1 MLHTLQTIARRIYTL
16 HTNGGMKTVE
26 ELPFS
31 ASQHSEDTYTPL
43 NRNSTVGET
52 VTAKGELLNELYQA
66 RFDGLKE
73 LAVTYNLP
81 KNGSV
86 EVVRGRLIQQLIL
99 DEWDLSPNG
108 IKNLMNAEIGEI
120 LGIFGIKKSGSVR
133 ARRQRLYLHLNHD
146 PKQFVPESLDSLT
159 RDELHE
165 LCKTLELPLSGN
177 KQALLVR
184 IAGVLAYQQGGW
196 GKVKKSLRRP
206 RSGDSAVEIPSPTED
221 SKNESPGQTHI
232 DEQDVVLETAE
243 TFVSQHPEGWTFE
256 EETEMRTELAQEGI
270 PISRAPLAASI
281 DDVLRAGQREID
293 TDSTPAMVQS
303 AHVAEVVEHSLEVEA
318 VLLELTARAAEIE
331 SAGRD
336 FLAVS
341 STSDGEDLEAFIRS
355 LSSHGFAVEIPAVSD
370 GIRNTLMELEFRS
383 QTEKDAVFAMPNS
396 WREREALRNFENA
409 RDVLRGQLNN
419 TLASSDGD
427 LVRARMTFEQIGHDM
442 GLDLRIP
449 SISGRLHALFDL
461 HVEIHQEEAL
471 QDPSIARRNRILRV
485 LQHGAVHFS
494 DIERMTVDRL
504 ERNIAG
510 FEELVET
517 ILESSE
523 GSFSDSQQAL
533 VIRFLE
539 SRGYEVNTIDLRPRV
554 LACAGI
560 IGAELGFISPSEI
573 PRIAPGIM
581 ISDNQV
587 DAIVTELKA
596 LAEAFKPKTEQQ
608 PDVEIVIAESVSDA
622 SDRLNSARGKID
634 AIDDLLARL
643 RG

>member
-1 MLHTLQTIARRIYTL
+1 M
-16 HTNGGMKTVE
+16 
-26 ELPFS
+26 
-31 ASQHSEDTYTPL
+31 
-43 NRNSTVGET
+43 
-52 VTAKGELLNELYQA
+52 TAKSELLNELYQA

-81 KNGSV
+81 KKGPV
-86 EVVRGRLIQQLIL
+86 EVVRARLIQHLIL
-99 DEWDLSPNG
+99 DEWDLSPEG

-146 PKQFVPESLDSLT
+146 PKQFVPESLDSMT
-159 RDELHE
+159 RDQLHE
-165 LCKTLELPLSGN
+165 MCKILELPLSGN

-184 IAGVLAYQQGGW
+184 VAGVLAYQQGGW

-206 RSGDSAVEIPSPTED
+206 RSGDSVVSIPVPSED
-221 SKNESPGQTHI
+221 SKNETPEPQGV
-232 DEQDVVLETAE
+232 DEQDVVLETVE
-243 TFVSQHPEGWTFE
+243 TFVSKHPEGWTFE
-256 EETEMRTELAQEGI
+256 QESEMRTELAQEGI

-281 DDVLRAGQREID
+281 DDALRAGQQTADED
-293 TDSTPAMVQS
+293 EAPAMVQS

-331 SAGRD
+331 AAGRD

-341 STSDGEDLEAFIRS
+341 STSDTDDLEAFIQS
-355 LSSHGFAVEIPAVSD
+355 LSSHGFAVELPAVSD
-370 GIRNTLMELEFRS
+370 GIRNTMMELEFRS
-383 QTEKDAVFAMPNS
+383 QTEKDAVVAMPNS

-409 RDVLRGQLNN
+409 RDMLRDQLNN
-419 TLASSDGD
+419 TLASSEGD
-427 LVRARMTFEQIGHDM
+427 LVRARMAFEEIGHGM

-449 SISGRLHALFDL
+449 SVSGRLHALFDL
-461 HVEIHQEEAL
+461 HVEIHQAEAL

-485 LQHGAVHFS
+485 LQHGAVHLT

-517 ILESSE
+517 VLESSE

-539 SRGYEVNTIDLRPRV
+539 SRGYEVNTVDLRPRV

-581 ISDNQV
+581 ISDTQV

-596 LAEAFKPKTEQQ
+596 LAQAFKPESKEEQ
-608 PDVEIVIAESVSDA
+608 PDEEMVIAESVIDA

>member
-1 MLHTLQTIARRIYTL
+1 
-16 HTNGGMKTVE
+16 
-26 ELPFS
+26 
-31 ASQHSEDTYTPL
+31 
-43 NRNSTVGET
+43 

-81 KNGSV
+81 KKGSV
-86 EVVRGRLIQQLIL
+86 EVVRARLIQHLIL
-99 DEWDLSPNG
+99 DEWDLSPEG

-133 ARRQRLYLHLNHD
+133 ARRQRLYLHLNQD
-146 PKQFVPESLDSLT
+146 PKQFVPESLDSMT
-159 RDELHE
+159 RDQLHE
-165 LCKTLELPLSGN
+165 MCKILELPLSGN

-184 IAGVLAYQQGGW
+184 VAGVLAYQQGGW

-206 RSGDSAVEIPSPTED
+206 RSGDSVVAIPIPSED
-221 SKNESPGQTHI
+221 SKNESPETKSVT
-232 DEQDVVLETAE
+232 EQDVVIETVE
-243 TFVSQHPEGWTFE
+243 NFVSQHPEGWTFE
-256 EETEMRTELAQEGI
+256 QETEMRTELAQEGI
-270 PISRAPLAASI
+270 PISRAPIAASI
-281 DDVLRAGQREID
+281 DDALRAGQ
-293 TDSTPAMVQS
+293 DSLDVVDAPAMVQS

-331 SAGRD
+331 AAGRD
-336 FLAVS
+336 YLAVS
-341 STSDGEDLEAFIRS
+341 STSDTDDLEAFIQS

-370 GIRNTLMELEFRS
+370 GIRNTMMELEFRS
-383 QTEKDAVFAMPNS
+383 QTEKDAVVAMPNS

-409 RDVLRGQLNN
+409 RDMLRDQLNN
-419 TLASSDGD
+419 TLASSEGD
-427 LVRARMTFEQIGHDM
+427 LVKARMSFEEIGHGM

-449 SISGRLHALFDL
+449 SVSGRLHALFDL
-461 HVEIHQEEAL
+461 HVEIHQAEAL

-485 LQHGAVHFS
+485 LQHGAVHLT

-517 ILESSE
+517 VLESSE

-539 SRGYEVNTIDLRPRV
+539 SRGYEVNTVDLRPRV

-581 ISDNQV
+581 ISDTQV

-596 LAEAFKPKTEQQ
+596 LAQAFKPQGEEE
-608 PDVEIVIAESVSDA
+608 VETDEELVIAESVSDA
-622 SDRLNSARGKID
+622 SDRLNSVRGKID
-634 AIDDLLARL
+634 AIDELLARL

>member
-1 MLHTLQTIARRIYTL
+1 M
-16 HTNGGMKTVE
+16 
-26 ELPFS
+26 
-31 ASQHSEDTYTPL
+31 
-43 NRNSTVGET
+43 
-52 VTAKGELLNELYQA
+52 TAKSELLNELYQA

-81 KNGSV
+81 KKGPV
-86 EVVRGRLIQQLIL
+86 EVVRARWIQHLIL
-99 DEWDLSPNG
+99 DEWDLSPEG

-146 PKQFVPESLDSLT
+146 PKQFVPESLDSMT
-159 RDELHE
+159 RDQLHE
-165 LCKTLELPLSGN
+165 MCKILELPLSGN

-184 IAGVLAYQQGGW
+184 VAGVLAYQQGGW

-206 RSGDSAVEIPSPTED
+206 RSGDSVVSIPVPSED
-221 SKNESPGQTHI
+221 SKNETPEPQGV
-232 DEQDVVLETAE
+232 DEQDVVLETVE
-243 TFVSQHPEGWTFE
+243 TFVSKHPEGWTFE
-256 EETEMRTELAQEGI
+256 QESEMRTELAQEGI

-281 DDVLRAGQREID
+281 DDALRAGQQNADDGEA
-293 TDSTPAMVQS
+293 PAMVQS

-331 SAGRD
+331 AAGRD

-341 STSDGEDLEAFIRS
+341 STSDTDDLEAFIQS
-355 LSSHGFAVEIPAVSD
+355 LSSQGFAVELPAVSD
-370 GIRNTLMELEFRS
+370 GIRNTMMELEFRS
-383 QTEKDAVFAMPNS
+383 QTEKDAVVAMPNS

-409 RDVLRGQLNN
+409 RDMLRDQLNN
-419 TLASSDGD
+419 TLASSEGD
-427 LVRARMTFEQIGHDM
+427 LVRARMAFEEIGHGM

-449 SISGRLHALFDL
+449 SVSGRLHALFDL
-461 HVEIHQEEAL
+461 HVEIHQAEAL

-485 LQHGAVHFS
+485 LQHGAVHLT

-517 ILESSE
+517 VLESSE

-539 SRGYEVNTIDLRPRV
+539 SRGYEVNTVDLRPRV

-581 ISDNQV
+581 ISDTQV

-596 LAEAFKPKTEQQ
+596 LAQAFKPESKEEQ
-608 PDVEIVIAESVSDA
+608 PDEEMVIAESVIDA
-622 SDRLNSARGKID
+622 SERLNSARGKID

>member
-1 MLHTLQTIARRIYTL
+1 M
-16 HTNGGMKTVE
+16 
-26 ELPFS
+26 
-31 ASQHSEDTYTPL
+31 
-43 NRNSTVGET
+43 
-52 VTAKGELLNELYQA
+52 TAKGELLNELYQA

-99 DEWDLSPNG
+99 DEWDLSPHG
-108 IKNLMNAEIGEI
+108 IKNLLNAEIGEI
-120 LGIFGIKKSGSVR
+120 LGIFGIKKSGSIR

-146 PKQFVPESLDSLT
+146 PKQFVPESLDSMT

-206 RSGDSAVEIPSPTED
+206 RSADSAVVIPSPTED
-221 SKNESPGQTHI
+221 SKNESPGHTPL
-232 DEQDVVLETAE
+232 DEQDVVLETVE

-281 DDVLRAGQREID
+281 DDALRAGQKQGANDE
-293 TDSTPAMVQS
+293 TPAMVQS
-303 AHVAEVVEHSLEVEA
+303 AHVAEIVEHSLEVEA

-331 SAGRD
+331 ASGRD

-341 STSDGEDLEAFIRS
+341 STSNDEDLEAFIRS

-409 RDVLRGQLNN
+409 RDVLRDQLNN
-419 TLASSDGD
+419 TLASSEGD
-427 LVRARMTFEQIGHDM
+427 LVRARMSFEQIGHDM

-461 HVEIHQEEAL
+461 HVEIHQAEAL

-510 FEELVET
+510 FEEMVET
-517 ILESSE
+517 VLESSE
-523 GSFSDSQQAL
+523 GSFSDPQQAL

-539 SRGYEVNTIDLRPRV
+539 SRGYEVNTVDLRPRV

-581 ISDNQV
+581 ISDTQV

-596 LAEAFKPKTEQQ
+596 LAEAFKPKTEEQ
-608 PDVEIVIAESVSDA
+608 PDVEMVIAESVSDA
-622 SDRLNSARGKID
+622 SERLNSARGKID
-634 AIDDLLARL
+634 DIDNLLARL

>member
-1 MLHTLQTIARRIYTL
+1 
-16 HTNGGMKTVE
+16 MKTVE

-355 LSSHGFAVEIPAVSD
+355 LSTHGFAVEIPAVSD

>member
-1 MLHTLQTIARRIYTL
+1 
-16 HTNGGMKTVE
+16 
-26 ELPFS
+26 
-31 ASQHSEDTYTPL
+31 
-43 NRNSTVGET
+43 
-52 VTAKGELLNELYQA
+52 
-66 RFDGLKE
+66 
-73 LAVTYNLP
+73 
-81 KNGSV
+81 
-86 EVVRGRLIQQLIL
+86 
-99 DEWDLSPNG
+99 
-108 IKNLMNAEIGEI
+108 
-120 LGIFGIKKSGSVR
+120 
-133 ARRQRLYLHLNHD
+133 
-146 PKQFVPESLDSLT
+146 
-159 RDELHE
+159 
-165 LCKTLELPLSGN
+165 
-177 KQALLVR
+177 
-184 IAGVLAYQQGGW
+184 
-196 GKVKKSLRRP
+196 
-206 RSGDSAVEIPSPTED
+206 
-221 SKNESPGQTHI
+221 
-232 DEQDVVLETAE
+232 
-243 TFVSQHPEGWTFE
+243 
-256 EETEMRTELAQEGI
+256 MRTELAQEGI

-281 DDVLRAGQREID
+281 DDALRAGQKQGANDE
-293 TDSTPAMVQS
+293 TPAMVQS
-303 AHVAEVVEHSLEVEA
+303 AHVAEIVEHSLEVEA

-331 SAGRD
+331 ASGRD

-341 STSDGEDLEAFIRS
+341 STSNGEDLEAFIRS

-409 RDVLRGQLNN
+409 RDVLRDQLNN
-419 TLASSDGD
+419 TLASSEGD

-461 HVEIHQEEAL
+461 HVEIHQAEAL

-510 FEELVET
+510 FEEMVET
-517 ILESSE
+517 VLESSE
-523 GSFSDSQQAL
+523 GSFSDPQQAL

-539 SRGYEVNTIDLRPRV
+539 SRGYEVNTVDLRPRV

-581 ISDNQV
+581 ISDTQV

-596 LAEAFKPKTEQQ
+596 LAEAFKPKTEEQ
-608 PDVEIVIAESVSDA
+608 PDVEMVIAESVSDA
-622 SDRLNSARGKID
+622 SERLNSARGKID
-634 AIDDLLARL
+634 DIDNLLARL

>member
-1 MLHTLQTIARRIYTL
+1 M
-16 HTNGGMKTVE
+16 
-26 ELPFS
+26 
-31 ASQHSEDTYTPL
+31 
-43 NRNSTVGET
+43 
-52 VTAKGELLNELYQA
+52 TAKSELLNELYQA

-73 LAVTYNLP
+73 LADTYNLP
-81 KNGSV
+81 KKGPV
-86 EVVRGRLIQQLIL
+86 EVVRARLIQHLIL
-99 DEWDLSPNG
+99 DEWDLSPEG

-146 PKQFVPESLDSLT
+146 PKQFVPESLDSMT
-159 RDELHE
+159 RDQLHE
-165 LCKTLELPLSGN
+165 MCKILELPLSGN

-184 IAGVLAYQQGGW
+184 VAGVLAYQQGGW

-206 RSGDSAVEIPSPTED
+206 RSGDSVVSIPVPSED
-221 SKNESPGQTHI
+221 SKNETPEPQGV
-232 DEQDVVLETAE
+232 DEQDVVLETVE
-243 TFVSQHPEGWTFE
+243 TFVSKHPEGWTFE
-256 EETEMRTELAQEGI
+256 QESEMRTELAQEGI

-281 DDVLRAGQREID
+281 DDALRAGQQNADDGEA
-293 TDSTPAMVQS
+293 PAMVQS

-331 SAGRD
+331 AAGRD

-341 STSDGEDLEAFIRS
+341 STSDTDDLEAFIQS
-355 LSSHGFAVEIPAVSD
+355 LSSHGFAVELPAVSD
-370 GIRNTLMELEFRS
+370 GIRNTMMELEFRS
-383 QTEKDAVFAMPNS
+383 QTEKDAVVAMPNS

-409 RDVLRGQLNN
+409 RDMLRDQLNN
-419 TLASSDGD
+419 TLASSEGD
-427 LVRARMTFEQIGHDM
+427 LVRARMAFEEIGHGM

-449 SISGRLHALFDL
+449 SVSGRLHALFDL
-461 HVEIHQEEAL
+461 HVEIHQAEAL

-485 LQHGAVHFS
+485 LQHGAVHLT

-517 ILESSE
+517 VLESSE

-539 SRGYEVNTIDLRPRV
+539 SRGYEVNTVDLRPRV

-581 ISDNQV
+581 ISDTQV

-596 LAEAFKPKTEQQ
+596 LAQAFKPESKEEQ
-608 PDVEIVIAESVSDA
+608 PDEEMVIAESVIDA
-622 SDRLNSARGKID
+622 SERLNSARGKID

>member
-1 MLHTLQTIARRIYTL
+1 M
-16 HTNGGMKTVE
+16 
-26 ELPFS
+26 
-31 ASQHSEDTYTPL
+31 
-43 NRNSTVGET
+43 
-52 VTAKGELLNELYQA
+52 TAKGELLNELYQA

-146 PKQFVPESLDSLT
+146 PKQFVPESLDSMS

-165 LCKTLELPLSGN
+165 LCKILELPLSGN

-206 RSGDSAVEIPSPTED
+206 RSGDTAVEIPSPTED
-221 SKNESPGQTHI
+221 SKNESPGQNHI
-232 DEQDVVLETAE
+232 AEQDIVLDTVE
-243 TFVSQHPEGWTFE
+243 TFVSQHPKGWTFE

-281 DDVLRAGQREID
+281 DDALRAGQQKR
-293 TDSTPAMVQS
+293 DSDDTPAMVQS

-331 SAGRD
+331 AAGRD

-341 STSDGEDLEAFIRS
+341 STSESEDLEAFIGS

-409 RDVLRGQLNN
+409 RDVLRSQLND
-419 TLASSDGD
+419 TLASSEGD

-461 HVEIHQEEAL
+461 HVEIHQAEAL

-485 LQHGAVHFS
+485 LQHGAVHFTE
-494 DIERMTVDRL
+494 IERMTVDRL

-517 ILESSE
+517 VLESSE

-539 SRGYEVNTIDLRPRV
+539 SRGYEVNTVDLRPRV

-596 LAEAFKPKTEQQ
+596 LAEAFKPKTEEHS
-608 PDVEIVIAESVSDA
+608 DVEIVIAESVSDA
-622 SDRLNSARGKID
+622 SERLNSARGKID

>member
-1 MLHTLQTIARRIYTL
+1 
-16 HTNGGMKTVE
+16 
-26 ELPFS
+26 
-31 ASQHSEDTYTPL
+31 
-43 NRNSTVGET
+43 

-99 DEWDLSPNG
+99 DEWDLSPHG
-108 IKNLMNAEIGEI
+108 IKNLLNAEIGEI
-120 LGIFGIKKSGSVR
+120 LGIFGIKKSGSIR

-146 PKQFVPESLDSLT
+146 PKQFVPESLDSMT

-206 RSGDSAVEIPSPTED
+206 RSADSAVVIPSPTED
-221 SKNESPGQTHI
+221 SKNESPGHTPL
-232 DEQDVVLETAE
+232 DEQDVVLETVE

-281 DDVLRAGQREID
+281 DDALRAGQKQGANDE
-293 TDSTPAMVQS
+293 TPAMVQS
-303 AHVAEVVEHSLEVEA
+303 AHVAEIVEHSLEVEA

-331 SAGRD
+331 ASGRD

-341 STSDGEDLEAFIRS
+341 STSNDEDLEAFIRS

-409 RDVLRGQLNN
+409 RDVLRDQLNN
-419 TLASSDGD
+419 TLASSEGD
-427 LVRARMTFEQIGHDM
+427 LVRARMSFEQIGHDM

-461 HVEIHQEEAL
+461 HVEIHQAEAL

-510 FEELVET
+510 FEEMVET
-517 ILESSE
+517 VLESSE
-523 GSFSDSQQAL
+523 GSFSDPQQAL

-539 SRGYEVNTIDLRPRV
+539 SRGYEVNTVDLRPRV

-581 ISDNQV
+581 ISDTQV

-596 LAEAFKPKTEQQ
+596 LAEAFKPKTEEQ
-608 PDVEIVIAESVSDA
+608 PDVEMVIAESVSDA
-622 SDRLNSARGKID
+622 SERLNSARGKID
-634 AIDDLLARL
+634 DIDNLLARL

>member
-1 MLHTLQTIARRIYTL
+1 
-16 HTNGGMKTVE
+16 
-26 ELPFS
+26 
-31 ASQHSEDTYTPL
+31 
-43 NRNSTVGET
+43 

-86 EVVRGRLIQQLIL
+86 EVVRARLIQQLIL

-108 IKNLMNAEIGEI
+108 IKNLLNAEIGEI
-120 LGIFGIKKSGSVR
+120 LGIFGIKKSGSIR

-146 PKQFVPESLDSLT
+146 PKQFVPESLDSMT

-206 RSGDSAVEIPSPTED
+206 RSTDSVVVIPSPTED
-221 SKNESPGQTHI
+221 SKNESPGQTPL
-232 DEQDVVLETAE
+232 DEQDVVLETVE

-256 EETEMRTELAQEGI
+256 EETKMRTELAQEGN

-281 DDVLRAGQREID
+281 DDALRAGQKQGANDE
-293 TDSTPAMVQS
+293 TPAMVQS
-303 AHVAEVVEHSLEVEA
+303 AHVAEIVEHSLEVEA

-331 SAGRD
+331 AAGRD

-341 STSDGEDLEAFIRS
+341 STSDGEDLEAFISS

-409 RDVLRGQLNN
+409 RDVLRDQLNN
-419 TLASSDGD
+419 TLASSEGD

-461 HVEIHQEEAL
+461 HVEIHQAEAL

-510 FEELVET
+510 FEEMVET
-517 ILESSE
+517 VLESSE
-523 GSFSDSQQAL
+523 GSFSDPQQAL

-539 SRGYEVNTIDLRPRV
+539 SRGYEVNTVDLRPRV

-581 ISDNQV
+581 ISDTQV

-596 LAEAFKPKTEQQ
+596 LAEAFKPKTEEQQ
-608 PDVEIVIAESVSDA
+608 PDVEMVIAESVSDA
-622 SDRLNSARGKID
+622 SERLNSARGKID
-634 AIDDLLARL
+634 DIDNLLARL

>member
-1 MLHTLQTIARRIYTL
+1 M
-16 HTNGGMKTVE
+16 
-26 ELPFS
+26 
-31 ASQHSEDTYTPL
+31 
-43 NRNSTVGET
+43 
-52 VTAKGELLNELYQA
+52 TAKGELLNELYQA

-86 EVVRGRLIQQLIL
+86 EVVRARLIQQLIL

-108 IKNLMNAEIGEI
+108 IKNLLNAEIGEI
-120 LGIFGIKKSGSVR
+120 LGIFGIKKSGSIR

-146 PKQFVPESLDSLT
+146 PKQFVPESLDSMT

-206 RSGDSAVEIPSPTED
+206 RSADSAVVIPSPTED
-221 SKNESPGQTHI
+221 SKNESPGHTPL
-232 DEQDVVLETAE
+232 DEQDVVLETVE

-281 DDVLRAGQREID
+281 DDALRAGQKQGANDE
-293 TDSTPAMVQS
+293 TPAMVQS
-303 AHVAEVVEHSLEVEA
+303 AHVAEIVEHSLEVEA

-331 SAGRD
+331 ASGRD

-341 STSDGEDLEAFIRS
+341 STSNDEDLEAFIRS

-409 RDVLRGQLNN
+409 RDVLRDQLNN
-419 TLASSDGD
+419 TLASSEGD

-461 HVEIHQEEAL
+461 HVEIHQAEAL

-510 FEELVET
+510 FEEMVET
-517 ILESSE
+517 VLESSE
-523 GSFSDSQQAL
+523 GSFSDPQQAL

-539 SRGYEVNTIDLRPRV
+539 SRGYEVNTVDLRPRV

-581 ISDNQV
+581 ISDTQV

-596 LAEAFKPKTEQQ
+596 LAEAFKPKTEEQ
-608 PDVEIVIAESVSDA
+608 PDVEMVIAESVSDA
-622 SDRLNSARGKID
+622 SERLNSARGKID
-634 AIDDLLARL
+634 DIDNLLARL

>member
-1 MLHTLQTIARRIYTL
+1 
-16 HTNGGMKTVE
+16 
-26 ELPFS
+26 
-31 ASQHSEDTYTPL
+31 
-43 NRNSTVGET
+43 

-99 DEWDLSPNG
+99 DEWDLSPHG
-108 IKNLMNAEIGEI
+108 IKNLLNAEIGEI
-120 LGIFGIKKSGSVR
+120 LGIFGIKKSGSIR

-146 PKQFVPESLDSLT
+146 PKQFVPESLDSMT

-206 RSGDSAVEIPSPTED
+206 RSADSAVVIPSPTED
-221 SKNESPGQTHI
+221 SKNESPGHTPL
-232 DEQDVVLETAE
+232 DEQDVVLETVE

-281 DDVLRAGQREID
+281 DDALRAGQKQGANDE
-293 TDSTPAMVQS
+293 TPAMVQS
-303 AHVAEVVEHSLEVEA
+303 AHVAEIVEHSLEVEA

-331 SAGRD
+331 ASGRD

-341 STSDGEDLEAFIRS
+341 STSNDEDLEAFICS

-409 RDVLRGQLNN
+409 RDVLRDQLNN
-419 TLASSDGD
+419 TLASSEGD
-427 LVRARMTFEQIGHDM
+427 LVRARMSFEQIGHDM

-461 HVEIHQEEAL
+461 HVEIHQAEAL

-510 FEELVET
+510 FEEMVET
-517 ILESSE
+517 VLESSE
-523 GSFSDSQQAL
+523 GSFSDPQQAL

-539 SRGYEVNTIDLRPRV
+539 SRGYEVNTVDLRPRV

-581 ISDNQV
+581 ISDTQV

-596 LAEAFKPKTEQQ
+596 LAEAFKPKTEEQ
-608 PDVEIVIAESVSDA
+608 PDVEMVIAESVSDA
-622 SDRLNSARGKID
+622 SERLNSARGKID
-634 AIDDLLARL
+634 DIDNLLARL

>member
-1 MLHTLQTIARRIYTL
+1 
-16 HTNGGMKTVE
+16 MKTVE

-303 AHVAEVVEHSLEVEA
+303 AHVAEIVEHSLEVEA

-461 HVEIHQEEAL
+461 HIEIHQEEAL

-485 LQHGAVHFS
+485 LQHGAVHFT

-539 SRGYEVNTIDLRPRV
+539 SKGYEVNTIDLRPRV

>member
-1 MLHTLQTIARRIYTL
+1 M
-16 HTNGGMKTVE
+16 
-26 ELPFS
+26 
-31 ASQHSEDTYTPL
+31 
-43 NRNSTVGET
+43 
-52 VTAKGELLNELYQA
+52 TAKGELLNELYQA

-99 DEWDLSPNG
+99 DEWDLSPHG
-108 IKNLMNAEIGEI
+108 IKNLLNAEIGEI
-120 LGIFGIKKSGSVR
+120 LGIFGIKKSGSIR

-146 PKQFVPESLDSLT
+146 PKQFVPESLDSMT

-177 KQALLVR
+177 KQALFVR

-206 RSGDSAVEIPSPTED
+206 RSADSVVVIPSPTED
-221 SKNESPGQTHI
+221 SKNESLGQTPL
-232 DEQDVVLETAE
+232 DEQEVVLETVE

-281 DDVLRAGQREID
+281 DDALRAGQKQGANDE
-293 TDSTPAMVQS
+293 TPAMVQS
-303 AHVAEVVEHSLEVEA
+303 AHVAEIVEHSLEVEA

-331 SAGRD
+331 ASGRD

-341 STSDGEDLEAFIRS
+341 STSNDEDLEAFIRS

-409 RDVLRGQLNN
+409 RDVLRDQLNN
-419 TLASSDGD
+419 TLASSEGD
-427 LVRARMTFEQIGHDM
+427 LVRARMSFEQIGHDM

-461 HVEIHQEEAL
+461 HVEIHQAEAL

-510 FEELVET
+510 FEEMVET
-517 ILESSE
+517 VLESSE
-523 GSFSDSQQAL
+523 GSFSDPQQAL

-539 SRGYEVNTIDLRPRV
+539 SRGYEVNTVDLRPRV

-581 ISDNQV
+581 ISDTQV

-596 LAEAFKPKTEQQ
+596 LAEAFKPKTEEQ
-608 PDVEIVIAESVSDA
+608 PDVEMVIAESVSDA
-622 SDRLNSARGKID
+622 SERLNSARGKID
-634 AIDDLLARL
+634 DIDNLLARL

>member
-1 MLHTLQTIARRIYTL
+1 
-16 HTNGGMKTVE
+16 MKTVE

-43 NRNSTVGET
+43 NRNSIVGET

-461 HVEIHQEEAL
+461 HIEIHQEEAL

-485 LQHGAVHFS
+485 LQHGAVHFT

-539 SRGYEVNTIDLRPRV
+539 SKGYEVNTIDLRPRV

>member
-1 MLHTLQTIARRIYTL
+1 ME
-16 HTNGGMKTVE
+16 TVE
-26 ELPFS
+26 ELHFS
-31 ASQHSEDTYTPL
+31 ASQHGEDTYTPL
-43 NRNSTVGET
+43 NRKSTVGET

-177 KQALLVR
+177 KQALLIR

-206 RSGDSAVEIPSPTED
+206 RSGDSVIEIPSPTED
-221 SKNESPGQTHI
+221 SKNESPGQTNI

-281 DDVLRAGQREID
+281 DDVLRAGQRERD
-293 TDSTPAMVQS
+293 TDGTPAMVQS

-318 VLLELTARAAEIE
+318 VLLELTSRAAEIE

-461 HVEIHQEEAL
+461 HVEIHQAEAL

-517 ILESSE
+517 VLESSE

-596 LAEAFKPKTEQQ
+596 LAEAFKPKTEEQ
-608 PDVEIVIAESVSDA
+608 PDVEMVIAESVSDA
-622 SDRLNSARGKID
+622 SERLNSARGKID
-634 AIDDLLARL
+634 VIDDLLARL

>member
-1 MLHTLQTIARRIYTL
+1 M
-16 HTNGGMKTVE
+16 
-26 ELPFS
+26 
-31 ASQHSEDTYTPL
+31 
-43 NRNSTVGET
+43 
-52 VTAKGELLNELYQA
+52 TAKGELLNELYQA

-99 DEWDLSPNG
+99 DEWDLSPHG
-108 IKNLMNAEIGEI
+108 IKNLLNAEIGEI
-120 LGIFGIKKSGSVR
+120 LGIFGIKKSGSIR

-146 PKQFVPESLDSLT
+146 PKQFVPESLDSMT

-177 KQALLVR
+177 KQALFVR

-206 RSGDSAVEIPSPTED
+206 RSADSVVVIPSPTED
-221 SKNESPGQTHI
+221 SKNESPGHTPL
-232 DEQDVVLETAE
+232 DEQDVVLETVE

-281 DDVLRAGQREID
+281 DDALRAGQKQGANDE
-293 TDSTPAMVQS
+293 TPAMVQS
-303 AHVAEVVEHSLEVEA
+303 AHVAEIVEHSLEVEA

-331 SAGRD
+331 ASGRD

-409 RDVLRGQLNN
+409 RDVLRDQLNN
-419 TLASSDGD
+419 TLASSEGD

-461 HVEIHQEEAL
+461 HVEIHQAEAL

-510 FEELVET
+510 FEEMVET
-517 ILESSE
+517 VLESSE
-523 GSFSDSQQAL
+523 GSFSDPQQAL

-539 SRGYEVNTIDLRPRV
+539 SRGYEVNTVDLRPRV

-581 ISDNQV
+581 ISDTQV

-596 LAEAFKPKTEQQ
+596 LAEAFKPKTEEQ
-608 PDVEIVIAESVSDA
+608 PDVEMVIAESVSDA
-622 SDRLNSARGKID
+622 SERLNSARGKID
-634 AIDDLLARL
+634 DIDNLLARL

>member
-1 MLHTLQTIARRIYTL
+1 M
-16 HTNGGMKTVE
+16 
-26 ELPFS
+26 
-31 ASQHSEDTYTPL
+31 
-43 NRNSTVGET
+43 
-52 VTAKGELLNELYQA
+52 TAKGELLSELYQA

-146 PKQFVPESLDSLT
+146 PKQFVPESLDSMT

-206 RSGDSAVEIPSPTED
+206 RSGDSVVKIPSPTED
-221 SKNESPGQTHI
+221 SKNESPGNTHI
-232 DEQDVVLETAE
+232 VEQDIVLETVE

-256 EETEMRTELAQEGI
+256 EETEMRTELAQDGI

-281 DDVLRAGQREID
+281 DDVLRAGQKK
-293 TDSTPAMVQS
+293 TDADGTPAMVQS

-331 SAGRD
+331 AAGRD

-383 QTEKDAVFAMPNS
+383 QTEKDAVFSMPNS

-409 RDVLRGQLNN
+409 RDVLRSQLSN

-427 LVRARMTFEQIGHDM
+427 LVRARMTFEQIGHEM

-461 HVEIHQEEAL
+461 HVEIHQAEAL

-485 LQHGAVHFS
+485 LQHGAVHLS
-494 DIERMTVDRL
+494 DIERMAVDRL

-517 ILESSE
+517 VLESSE

-539 SRGYEVNTIDLRPRV
+539 SRGYEVNTVDLRPRI

-573 PRIAPGIM
+573 PRIAPGVM
-581 ISDNQV
+581 VSDTQV

-596 LAEAFKPKTEQQ
+596 LAEAFKPQTKEQ
-608 PDVEIVIAESVSDA
+608 PDVEMVIAESVSDA
-622 SDRLNSARGKID
+622 SERLDSARGKID
-634 AIDDLLARL
+634 EIDDLLARL

>member
-1 MLHTLQTIARRIYTL
+1 M
-16 HTNGGMKTVE
+16 
-26 ELPFS
+26 
-31 ASQHSEDTYTPL
+31 
-43 NRNSTVGET
+43 
-52 VTAKGELLNELYQA
+52 TAKGVLLNELYQA

-99 DEWDLSPNG
+99 DEWDLSPHG
-108 IKNLMNAEIGEI
+108 IKNLLNAEIGEI
-120 LGIFGIKKSGSVR
+120 LGIFGIKKSGSIR

-146 PKQFVPESLDSLT
+146 PKQFVPESLDSMT

-206 RSGDSAVEIPSPTED
+206 RSADSAVVIPSPTED
-221 SKNESPGQTHI
+221 SKNESPGHTPL
-232 DEQDVVLETAE
+232 DEQDVVLETVE

-281 DDVLRAGQREID
+281 DDALRAGQKQGANDE
-293 TDSTPAMVQS
+293 TPAMVQS
-303 AHVAEVVEHSLEVEA
+303 AHVAEIVEHSLEVEA

-331 SAGRD
+331 ASGRD

-341 STSDGEDLEAFIRS
+341 STSNDEDLEAFIRS

-409 RDVLRGQLNN
+409 RDVLRDQLNN
-419 TLASSDGD
+419 TLASSEGD
-427 LVRARMTFEQIGHDM
+427 LVRARMSFEQIGHDM

-461 HVEIHQEEAL
+461 HVEIHQAEAL

-510 FEELVET
+510 FEEMVET
-517 ILESSE
+517 VLESSE
-523 GSFSDSQQAL
+523 GSFSDPQQAL

-539 SRGYEVNTIDLRPRV
+539 SRGYEVNTVDLRPRV

-581 ISDNQV
+581 ISDTQV

-596 LAEAFKPKTEQQ
+596 LAEAFKPKTEEQ
-608 PDVEIVIAESVSDA
+608 PDVEMVIAESVSDA
-622 SDRLNSARGKID
+622 SERLNSARGKID
-634 AIDDLLARL
+634 DIDNLLARL